1 MPRSNKPELDI
12 LSVPWKATGIAC
24 IIFSASLVAWASFT
38 KIPRKVTGQGV
49 YYSIGD
55 TSSFITKEYGK
66 VHIFVNK
73 YQSNIAGLNRINQLL
88 PNVRASMVSTTDIS
102 YVIKTAESLMQELN
116 AIESTDNNGEIWS
129 GKVVN
134 ELPLKV
140 RPDNLLVYAESSEKK
155 SALLESIGVRN
166 ALKMQ
171 LTQQKEK
178 NKLLKNTLLAN
189 LDQRALFQKDV
200 DKLVSI
206 NFISKLAGLENQA
219 EINNLKSQINSLN
232 TELREIETDLDK
244 AGADV
249 KTKFYD
255 FVTNTMLFS
264 NESIFVQ
271 QISTPDSDY
280 MSPGSLILSYSKKNI
295 NDPDRVPVF
304 FSAKDVAT
312 LNDNDSALVSLPGY
326 PKSMYGGINAN
337 VVKRENLSVIPKQM
351 QSYLGLSGFSDF
363 LEYNF
368 ISPTMVTVKLET
380 NKNGKVKWTTNSPNI
395 NSPRLRIGDKI
406 NVEVVIGTITPIEM
420 IIPTLSRI
428 FGITPP
434 EIKEAKPKSE
444 QGK

>member
-1 MPRSNKPELDI
+1 MPRSTKPELDI

-38 KIPRKVTGQGV
+38 RIPRKVTGQGV

-55 TSSFITKEYGK
+55 TSTFITKEYGK

-73 YQSNIAGLNRINQLL
+73 YQSDISGLNRLNELL
-88 PNVRASMVSTTDIS
+88 PNIRASMVSNADIS
-102 YVIKTAESLMQELN
+102 YVIKTAESLLQELN
-116 AIESTDNNGEIWS
+116 SIESTNNSEEGWS
-129 GKVVN
+129 RKLVN

-140 RPDNLLVYAESSEKK
+140 NPYNLLVYAESSEKK
-155 SALLESIGVRN
+155 SAFLESIGVRN

-189 LDQRALFQKDV
+189 LNQRALFQEDV

-206 NFISKLAGLENQA
+206 NFISKLASLENQS
-219 EINNLKSQINSLN
+219 EINNLKTQINSLN
-232 TELREIETDLDK
+232 TELRGIETDLEK

-255 FVTNTMLFS
+255 FVSSTMLFS
-264 NESIFVQ
+264 SEIIFVQ

-280 MSPGSLILSYSKKNI
+280 MSPGSLVLSYSEKNI
-295 NDPDRVPVF
+295 NNPDRVPVF

-312 LNDNDSALVSLPGY
+312 LNINDNALVSLPGY
-326 PKSMYGGINAN
+326 PRSMFGGIKAI

-380 NKNGKVKWTTNSPNI
+380 NKNGKIKWTTSSPNI
-395 NSPRLRIGDKI
+395 NSPKLRVGDKI
-406 NVEVVIGTITPIEM
+406 NVEVIIGTITPIEM
-420 IIPTLSRI
+420 IIPTISRI

-444 QGK
+444 QEN

>member
-1 MPRSNKPELDI
+1 MPRSTKPELDI

-38 KIPRKVTGQGV
+38 RIPRKVTGQGV

-55 TSSFITKEYGK
+55 TSTFITKEYGK

-73 YQSNIAGLNRINQLL
+73 YQSDISGLNRLNELL
-88 PNVRASMVSTTDIS
+88 PNIRASMVSNADIS
-102 YVIKTAESLMQELN
+102 YVIKTAESLLQELN
-116 AIESTDNNGEIWS
+116 SIESTNNSEEGWS
-129 GKVVN
+129 RKLVN

-140 RPDNLLVYAESSEKK
+140 NPYNLLVYAESSEKK
-155 SALLESIGVRN
+155 SAFLESIGVRN

-171 LTQQKEK
+171 FTQQKEK

-189 LDQRALFQKDV
+189 LNQRALFQEDV

-206 NFISKLAGLENQA
+206 NFISKLASLENQS
-219 EINNLKSQINSLN
+219 EINNLKTQINSLN
-232 TELREIETDLDK
+232 TELRGIETDLEK

-255 FVTNTMLFS
+255 FVSSTMLFS
-264 NESIFVQ
+264 SEIIFVQ

-280 MSPGSLILSYSKKNI
+280 MSPGSLVLSYSEKNI
-295 NDPDRVPVF
+295 NNPDRVPVF

-312 LNDNDSALVSLPGY
+312 LNVNDNALVSLPGY
-326 PKSMYGGINAN
+326 PRSMFGGIKAI

-380 NKNGKVKWTTNSPNI
+380 NKNGKIKWTTSSPNI
-395 NSPRLRIGDKI
+395 NSPKLRVGDKI
-406 NVEVVIGTITPIEM
+406 NVEVIIGTITPIEM
-420 IIPTLSRI
+420 IIPTISRI

-444 QGK
+444 QEN